1 MDIKTLVQSP
11 EMLSQTITLRN
22 EWGNPGVKSHMGE
35 FSLAIDVNVLPSIN
49 DLSCALCCNFTW
61 RLCKAKLK
69 KVICSFIPILMV
81 VWEAFTFIFYVSL
94 LQNEASSAI
103 FWPLIFVFFFCVAIA
118 DKPDKP
124 LT

>member
-1 MDIKTLVQSP
+1 
-11 EMLSQTITLRN
+11 
-22 EWGNPGVKSHMGE
+22 
-35 FSLAIDVNVLPSIN
+35 
-49 DLSCALCCNFTW
+49 
-61 RLCKAKLK
+61 
-69 KVICSFIPILMV
+69 MV

-118 DKPDKP
+118 DKLDKP